1 MNLSSDL
8 RYAFRAM
15 RRNPVFSAIAVVTL
29 TLGIGANTAIF
40 SIVDG
45 VLIRP
50 LGYGDEDRL
59 VDIHEVVPKFSHLA
73 PRLPVNAPVDGPTIE
88 SVVLI
93 LATVATS
100 ASVVPA
106 WRASRVDPMIALRY
120 E

>member
-1 MNLSSDL
+1 MT
-8 RYAFRAM
+8 
-15 RRNPVFSAIAVVTL
+15 PVAI
-29 TLGIGANTAIF
+29 GIGGGLAAF
-40 SIVDG
+40 LAAGRLMAGLLYG
-45 VLIRP
+45 V
-50 LGYGDEDRL
+50 
-59 VDIHEVVPKFSHLA
+59 
-73 PRLPVNAPVDGPTIE
+73 APVDGPTIE